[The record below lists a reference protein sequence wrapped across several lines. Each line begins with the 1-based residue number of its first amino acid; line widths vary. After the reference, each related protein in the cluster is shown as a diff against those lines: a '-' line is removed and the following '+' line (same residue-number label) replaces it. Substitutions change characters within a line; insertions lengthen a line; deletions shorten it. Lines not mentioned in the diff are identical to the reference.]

1 MLQSVLSQFGLDA
14 TNSKLVPFGNGLI
27 NSTWKVY
34 TENGS
39 FILQQINTAVFKIP
53 EAIMHNISLVSAWLS
68 KYYPKYSFTTP
79 VFSTIGSTL
88 VLHQDEYYR
97 LFPFVQNSHS
107 IDVVTTPAQ
116 AYEAATQ
123 FGRFTK
129 LLSGFDATQL
139 RITIPDFHNLKLRY
153 QQFLE
158 SLETANQQRISTS
171 AALISTLKQ
180 HSNIVDQYVSILSN
194 PDFKI
199 RVTHHDTKISN
210 VLFGSNDK
218 GVCVIDLD
226 TLMPGYFIS
235 DVGDMMRTYLCPVSE
250 EESDY
255 SKIIVRKDFYEA
267 IVQGYFNEMKYALT
281 ETEKGYFFYAGK
293 FMIYMQALR
302 FLTDY
307 LLNDIYYGEK
317 YPAQNFIRAG
327 NQAVLLQRFME
338 MDLPL

>member
-1 MLQSVLSQFGLDA
+1 MMQFVLSEFGLDEA
-14 TNSKLVPFGNGLI
+14 TSILIPFGNGLI
-27 NSTWKVY
+27 NSTWKVD
-34 TENGS
+34 TQNGS
-39 FILQQINTAVFKIP
+39 FILQRINKAVFKMP
-53 EAIMHNISLVSAWLS
+53 EDIMYNISLVSAWLG

-79 VFSTIGSTL
+79 VFSISGNTL
-88 VLHQDEYYR
+88 ILHENEYYR

-107 IDVVTTPAQ
+107 IDVVGTPAQ

-139 RITIPDFHNLKLRY
+139 KITIPDFHNLQLRY

-158 SLETANQQRISTS
+158 SLETGNQQRIATS
-171 AALISTLKQ
+171 VALITTLKQ
-180 HSNIVDQYVSILSN
+180 HSNIVDQYASILSN
-194 PDFKI
+194 SDYKI

-210 VLFGSNDK
+210 VLFGSDDK

-250 EESDY
+250 EESDF

-267 IVQGYFNEMKYALT
+267 IVQGYFNEMQNELT
-281 ETEKGYFFYAGK
+281 ETEKHYFFYAGT

-317 YPAQNFIRAG
+317 YSGQNFIRAG
-327 NQAVLLQRFME
+327 NQAVLLQRYME
-338 MDLPL
+338 MDL